1 MKRFQAH
8 DTDGS
13 GSLEW
18 GEFVAVAAREDVP
31 EGEELSEVTLRQ
43 VFESIDT
50 DGEPTHRSQSRHR
63 CDRFS
68 THDRP
73 AVTVDMPSWCSSEHH
88 HDRLSSEL

>member
-1 MKRFQAH
+1 MFQQRAEVGELVKRFQAH

-18 GEFVAVAAREDVP
+18 GEFLAVAAREDVP
-31 EGEELSEVTLRQ
+31 EGEKLSEVTLRQ

-50 DGEPTHRSQSRHR
+50 DGEPTHRSQSEASSL
-63 CDRFS
+63 CDHFS

-73 AVTVDMPSWCSSEHH
+73 
-88 HDRLSSEL
+88 

>member
-18 GEFVAVAAREDVP
+18 GEFLAVAAREDVP
-31 EGEELSEVTLRQ
+31 EGGELSEVTLRQ

-50 DGEPTHRSQSRHR
+50 DGEPTHRSLSGASSFVIASAPYCR
-63 CDRFS
+63 C
-68 THDRP
+68 
-73 AVTVDMPSWCSSEHH
+73 A
-88 HDRLSSEL
+88 RLNTITIPVG

>member
-1 MKRFQAH
+1 MCEGANRGRWPL
-8 DTDGS
+8 GS
-13 GSLEW
+13 DEGSLEW

-50 DGEPTHRSQSRHR
+50 DGEASHRSQSGASSL
-63 CDRFS
+63 CDHFS

-73 AVTVDMPSWCSSEHH
+73 
-88 HDRLSSEL
+88 